1 MSILGKITIILLIF
15 SKINAIIVAEYLE
28 DVMFNSMNDEEW
40 RVARMERLGLKEDP
54 FKLSA
59 DPRYLYLGPEHLA
72 VYRQAQGVVS
82 RRRGLALFSGDM
94 GMGKS
99 SLARRIYDLY
109 AGEDSVVI
117 SYIHTASFKSGMDAA
132 RQISLSLGLPTQ
144 RSFQR
149 QMDTLERLMADEYT
163 RNRNVVIIL
172 DDAQM
177 MEPEA
182 LEVLHRLY
190 NFDYDSKVV
199 QILAFGQREMNSLF
213 ETNKAVN
220 ARVFVRLALP
230 PLTLSSSLQMVLFRL
245 NVAGRSEPFIDD
257 DAFELL
263 YDRSQGVP
271 REIIRFCALAT
282 DLVLQSDVSTITI
295 DIVREVVAYET

>member
-1 MSILGKITIILLIF
+1 
-15 SKINAIIVAEYLE
+15 
-28 DVMFNSMNDEEW
+28 MFNSMNDEEW

-271 REIIRFCALAT
+271 REIIRLCALAT
-282 DLVLQSDVSTITI
+282 DLVLQSDVSTITL